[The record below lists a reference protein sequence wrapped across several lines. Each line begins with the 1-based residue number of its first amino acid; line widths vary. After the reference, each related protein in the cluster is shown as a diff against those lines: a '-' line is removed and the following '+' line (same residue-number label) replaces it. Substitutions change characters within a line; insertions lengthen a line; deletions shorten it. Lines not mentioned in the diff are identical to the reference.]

1 MNIGIMTYMKDLGFL
16 LLPTCALFMY
26 SWIYLKSCEL

>member
-16 LLPTCALFMY
+16 LLPTFAFVHVFMD
-26 SWIYLKSCEL
+26 ILKEL